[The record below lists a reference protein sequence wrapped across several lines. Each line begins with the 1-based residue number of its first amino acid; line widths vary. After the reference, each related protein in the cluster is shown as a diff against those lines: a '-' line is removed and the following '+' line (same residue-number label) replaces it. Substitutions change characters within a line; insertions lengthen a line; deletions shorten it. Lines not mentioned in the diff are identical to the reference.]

1 MSGAERNKDKC
12 VFYPFIY
19 LHLFDVHG
27 IGGYFALV
35 LMFFFCFFSWNIHQG
50 CLRDYLKQKKN
61 TGDVSGSPFDPLY
74 LHQSELRVQQMHR
87 RETFGLRACFRRRG
101 ETRPC
106 PGSALQSV
114 SVRTGH
120 NGFS

>member
-1 MSGAERNKDKC
+1 MSGAERHKDKC

-50 CLRDYLKQKKN
+50 CLHDYLKQKK
-61 TGDVSGSPFDPLY
+61 TLEMFLGLPSILFTYIRVSSGSSRCTEGRL
-74 LHQSELRVQQMHR
+74 L
-87 RETFGLRACFRRRG
+87 G
-101 ETRPC
+101 
-106 PGSALQSV
+106 
-114 SVRTGH
+114 
-120 NGFS
+120 